1 MMQNGERHAG
11 DLYVGDRYRANNYL
25 VPTVIESSNRGERA
39 YDLYSRLLRERIIF
53 LGTPVDDTV
62 ANLVCAQMLFLES
75 EEPDKEIHLY
85 INSPGGDI
93 TALFAIYDTLKF
105 IKPDVSTFCYGQA
118 ASAAAVLLAA
128 GAPGKRFALP
138 HARILL
144 HQPWGGVE
152 GQASDIELQAK
163 EILRMRDLLT
173 SMLAE
178 DTGQT
183 HEKVTKD
190 TDRDFIMTA
199 DEAVTYGVIDEII
212 TSRTIAPLEA
222 IGAA

>member
-1 MMQNGERHAG
+1 MMEHP
-11 DLYVGDRYRANNYL
+11 GDRYRANNYL

-62 ANLVCAQMLFLES
+62 ANLICAQMLFLES

-105 IKPDVSTFCYGQA
+105 IKPDVSTFCFGQA
-118 ASAAAVLLAA
+118 ASAAAVLLSA
-128 GAPGKRFALP
+128 GAHGKRFALP

-144 HQPWGGVE
+144 HQPFGGVE
-152 GQASDIELQAK
+152 GQASDIELQAR
-163 EILRMRDLLT
+163 EILRMRDLLNR
-173 SMLAE
+173 MLAG
-178 DTGQT
+178 DTGQLV
-183 HEKVTKD
+183 EKIAKD
-190 TDRDFIMTA
+190 TERDFVMTA
-199 DEAVTYGVIDEII
+199 EEAVAYGVIDEVI
-212 TSRTIAPLEA
+212 TARETATLEA

>member
-1 MMQNGERHAG
+1 MMQNA
-11 DLYVGDRYRANNYL
+11 GDRYRASNYL

-128 GAPGKRFALP
+128 GAPGEAVRPAARP
-138 HARILL
+138 DPVAPTVGWCRGSGQRHRAPGQGDPAHARSADQ
-144 HQPWGGVE
+144 HAGRGH
-152 GQASDIELQAK
+152 
-163 EILRMRDLLT
+163 R
-173 SMLAE
+173 
-178 DTGQT
+178 
-183 HEKVTKD
+183 
-190 TDRDFIMTA
+190 TD
-199 DEAVTYGVIDEII
+199 
-212 TSRTIAPLEA
+212 P
-222 IGAA
+222 

>member
-1 MMQNGERHAG
+1 VSSTEGIRDMDAQA
-11 DLYVGDRYRANNYL
+11 YS
-25 VPTVIESSNRGERA
+25 VPWVVESTSRGERN

-53 LGTPVDDTV
+53 LGTPINDTV
-62 ANLVCAQMLFLES
+62 ANLVCAQLLFLES
-75 EEPDKEIHLY
+75 EEADKDIHLY

-93 TALFAIYDTLKF
+93 TALFAIYDTMQF
-105 IKPDVSTFCYGQA
+105 IEADLSTFCFGQA

-128 GAPGKRFALP
+128 GAKGKRFALP
-138 HARILL
+138 HARVLL

-152 GQASDIELQAK
+152 GQASDIELQAR
-163 EILRMRDLLT
+163 EILRMRDLL
-173 SMLAE
+173 SGMLAE

-183 HEKVTKD
+183 QEKVAQD

-199 DEAVTYGVIDEII
+199 EEAVTYGVIDEVI
-212 TSRTIAPLEA
+212 TARTVAPLEA